1 MPNKLIELGEILEE
15 RHREQSPR
23 LEERYM
29 GGVLSDSDKIKEA
42 RRVATSLFVRL
53 GKIPPSEVDEDGI
66 LKHDHVLP
74 ISTFFGV
81 YKKGEDLQATTR
93 LLWGDSITVDQ
104 LRLPIDSIDDDKRV
118 FLESQ
123 RPGSIAEIG
132 SLAKSDKSVSGVA
145 VLKLLRYIWNFAG
158 EKNIEI
164 FVCGLEPK
172 LYPRFR
178 EQFGDALIRLSESNV
193 TFPGIK
199 GEQVPLMIDV
209 RRAVENQDSS
219 EHSSVLQRKVRR
231 MMGTFIMRDMM
242 RMMLSA
248 SEAKGKNQ
256 SVS

>member
-1 MPNKLIELGEILEE
+1 MLSKLVELGEILEE

-23 LEERYM
+23 LEERYT
-29 GGVLSDSDKIKEA
+29 GGVLTDSNKIKEA
-42 RRVATSLFVRL
+42 RRVATSLFVKL

-93 LLWGDSITVDQ
+93 LLWGDSITVNQ
-104 LRLPIDSIDDDKRV
+104 LRLPIDDIDNDKRA

-132 SLAKSDKSVSGVA
+132 SLAKSDKNVSGVA
-145 VLKLLRYIWNFAG
+145 VLKLLRYMWNFAG
-158 EKNIEI
+158 EKNIET

-178 EQFGDALIRLSESNV
+178 EQFGDALIRLSENNI

-209 RRAVENQDSS
+209 RRAVENQDNSK
-219 EHSSVLQRKVRR
+219 HSSLIQRRVRH
-231 MMGTFIMRDMM
+231 MMGTFIMRDMIHGM
-242 RMMLSA
+242 QGTISLKR
-248 SEAKGKNQ
+248 
-256 SVS
+256 